1 MHQTI
6 VLQLQ
11 RHAEIMPN
19 IIHNSG
25 YSLFFGDATTCPL
38 SATRLKPA
46 NAGNRHSPEFF
57 IWADQL
63 RQQLGLTHLVF
74 QKQVHGTDG
83 WNITNTDQLA
93 GHLDCFTHT
102 GDFLITNQ
110 PKVGIGVLTADCLPV
125 IFCAPKHRVVAI
137 AHAGWPGT
145 VKNIAGKVL
154 TSLQQHYGITPQD
167 IQIHFGPSA
176 QSCCYAVTAE
186 FEENLRT
193 CPYTS
198 KVLMQRN
205 GQLYFDNPGLNK
217 LQLIAAGIKEENINV
232 TAHEC
237 TICNSRFHSY
247 RRATDKQNYGTQAT
261 IVWIK

>member
-1 MHQTI
+1 
-6 VLQLQ
+6 
-11 RHAEIMPN
+11 MPN